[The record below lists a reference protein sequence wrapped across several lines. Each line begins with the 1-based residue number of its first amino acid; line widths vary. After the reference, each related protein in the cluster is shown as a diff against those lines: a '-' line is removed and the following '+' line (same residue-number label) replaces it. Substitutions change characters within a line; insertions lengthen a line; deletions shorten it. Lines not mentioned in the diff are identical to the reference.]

1 MAPSTKKDNVK
12 TSEVKKDIF
21 KNVQFEAKIPDSF
34 VALKNLERDYGI
46 CVQVKTFILF

>member
-21 KNVQFEAKIPDSF
+21 KNVQFEAKIPDAF

-46 CVQVKTFILF
+46 CVQVKKFTLF